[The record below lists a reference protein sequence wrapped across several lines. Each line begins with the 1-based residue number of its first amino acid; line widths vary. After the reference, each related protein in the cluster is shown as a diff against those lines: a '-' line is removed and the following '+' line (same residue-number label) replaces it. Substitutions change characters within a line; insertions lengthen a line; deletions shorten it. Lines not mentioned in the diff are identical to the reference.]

1 MEIAESPRRVS
12 GQVAQALIA
21 FVLLSGR
28 TDTAFASEKLTLL
41 PFWSPRLEAARFGPA
56 NEEFAWVGWIGATV
70 HFAEQGKWTAYFN
83 PQVETILGHRVRSFE
98 AVQANYSLELGV
110 SRDSGPRTFSGFF
123 HHVSRHVQDRDKV
136 RAVDW
141 NLLGGRYEAPWPDR
155 WNRRGVMAASLAVAT
170 LSSGVEYNWE
180 ARFSGDIDVLRKDD
194 RGLFVLLDLRR
205 VGAEPSS
212 TFPRSRLTDIRLELG
227 VRNWRPTSQFALFVG
242 YQRRSDALIP
252 SALVI
257 NRALFGFRLHGQR
270 RPEAAAPPLP

>member
-1 MEIAESPRRVS
+1 MRNR
-12 GQVAQALIA
+12 G
-21 FVLLSGR
+21 SGR
-28 TDTAFASEKLTLL
+28 RISIPE
-41 PFWSPRLEAARFGPA
+41 
-56 NEEFAWVGWIGATV
+56 
-70 HFAEQGKWTAYFN
+70 
-83 PQVETILGHRVRSFE
+83 VETILGHRVRSFE
-98 AVQANYSLELGV
+98 AVQANYSLELGLSV
-110 SRDSGPRTFSGFF
+110 VISGRGDFSGFF

-155 WNRRGVMAASLAVAT
+155 WNRRGVDGRLSCRGHPVARASSTTGRRASPA
-170 LSSGVEYNWE
+170 
-180 ARFSGDIDVLRKDD
+180 DIDVLRKDD

-205 VGAEPSS
+205 SALSPSS

-227 VRNWRPTSQFALFVG
+227 VRHWRPTSQFALFVG

-270 RPEAAAPPLP
+270 RAEAAAPPLP

>member
-1 MEIAESPRRVS
+1 MT
-12 GQVAQALIA
+12 QALIA
-21 FVLLSGR
+21 CVLLSAQAAV
-28 TDTAFASEKLTLL
+28 AFGGEKLTLL
-41 PFWSPRLEAARFGPA
+41 PFWGPRLEGARFGPA

-70 HFAEQGKWTAYFN
+70 HLAERGKWTAYFN

-98 AVQANYSLELGV
+98 AVQANYSLELGA
-110 SRDSGPRTFSGFF
+110 SRDFGPRTFSGFF
-123 HHVSRHVQDRDKV
+123 HHVSRHVQDREKV

-155 WNRRGVMAASLAVAT
+155 WNRRGAMAASLAVAT

-205 VGAEPSS
+205 VGAEPSA
-212 TFPRSRLTDIRLELG
+212 TFPRSHLMDIRLELG
-227 VRNWRPTSQFALFVG
+227 MRHWRPTSQFALFAG
-242 YQRRSDALIP
+242 YERRSDALIP

-270 RPEAAAPPLP
+270 RPEAASPPLP